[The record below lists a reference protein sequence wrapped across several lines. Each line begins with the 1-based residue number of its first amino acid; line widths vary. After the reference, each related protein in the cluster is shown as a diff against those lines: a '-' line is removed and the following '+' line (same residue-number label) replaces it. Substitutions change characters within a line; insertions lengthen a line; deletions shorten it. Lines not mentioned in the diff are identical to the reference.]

1 LPSPLASP
9 RELFVAHLAAVGRP
23 PRLHRATVRARGLD
37 FAVWSSAAVPGTLP
51 VVCVNGGLLFDHR
64 LLWPALAPLAR
75 HRQLVLYDQRG
86 RGHSS
91 APPGARAARIEH
103 DAGDLPALRIALGI
117 ERWDVLGHSW
127 GGGIAMLGVAQ
138 DQPAVRRLVLANPV
152 GVTGDWLPTLHAA
165 ALARLAADDPAAHDA
180 LAALDPAALETPDP
194 AVHVAYAR
202 AFYPA
207 WFADPSL
214 PRMFAPPRSTSLTGA
229 AVAARLRR
237 EGYDW
242 ADTVRALRVPSLVL
256 HGEED
261 VLSADEAR
269 RTSTTLPT
277 ARLSL
282 LAGAGHMPFWEA
294 PDRFFPLIERF
305 LSAETPDR

>member
-1 LPSPLASP
+1 VHTASP
-9 RELFVAHLAAVGRP
+9 RELFVAHLAAAGRP
-23 PRLHRATVRARGLD
+23 PRLHRHTVRVRGLD
-37 FAVWSSAAVPGTLP
+37 FAVWTSHAVDGAVPL
-51 VVCVNGGLLFDHR
+51 VCVNGGLLFDHR

-103 DAGDLPALRIALGI
+103 DAGDLAALRQALGI
-117 ERWDVLGHSW
+117 HCWDVLGHSW
-127 GGGIAMLGVAQ
+127 GGGVAMLGVAQ
-138 DQPAVRRLVLANPV
+138 DQAAVRRLVLANAV
-152 GVTGDWLPTLHAA
+152 GIDGRWLPALHEAG
-165 ALARLAADDPAAHDA
+165 LRRLAAADPAAHHA
-180 LAALDPAALETPDP
+180 LAAFDPAALEAPDP

-207 WFADPSL
+207 WFADPTL
-214 PRMFAPPRSTSLTGA
+214 PRMFAAPRSTSVTGA
-229 AVAARLRR
+229 AIAARLRR
-237 EGYDW
+237 DGYDW
-242 ADTVRALRVPSLVL
+242 AKTLRALRIPSLVI

-269 RTSTTLPT
+269 RTSSTLQD

-294 PDRFFPLIERF
+294 PDRFFPLVDAF
-305 LSAETPDR
+305 LSAESPAR